1 MIPSWPELDRS
12 RVFTSRISN
21 YFQSQQY
28 IWKHSEQWLTIDVLI
43 LSSIHWEVVFLI
55 TPHINS
61 IPATKKQLTGISLN
75 LLASQICLSMKI
87 MKSGIEGVNYSPK
100 QWKDFFLRFG
110 SIKVMGSALWTNT
123 SNLGRCWSLRT
134 RSRGRSGSSVP
145 FMQTDTYLCAN
156 MPAAFSWARSL
167 GLV

>member
-12 RVFTSRISN
+12 RVFTSRILN
-21 YFQSQQY
+21 YFQSQQC

-55 TPHINS
+55 TPRINS

-100 QWKDFFLRFG
+100 QWNGFFLRFG

-145 FMQTDTYLCAN
+145 FMQTDTYICAN
-156 MPAAFSWARSL
+156 YACSFFLS
-167 GLV
+167 